1 MLKLDEA
8 PRVFPV
14 SVTLHTTILDKAEL
28 KGFISKKE
36 RRFLR
41 ESGKLVADRTR
52 GLFRKG
58 NRAAPPG
65 RPPTS
70 RTGKLKNLIRY
81 NVDSGRVS
89 SVVGAIPMFDSQSRG
104 TAPRVLE
111 YGGLRIGK
119 TPVRI
124 KMGSS
129 APVAVS
135 KTKSKGYVPY
145 KNNRGEKFYVRYA
158 PIKTR
163 KQLEAARAAEKQLNG
178 QSSRP
183 GFVEA
188 RPYLQPALASAS
200 PIINKFFK

>member
-1 MLKLDEA
+1 M
-8 PRVFPV
+8 FPV

-28 KGFISKKE
+28 KGFIAKKE

-41 ESGKLVADRTR
+41 ESAKLVADRTR
-52 GLFRKG
+52 DSIRKG
-58 NRAAPPG
+58 GRAAPPG

-70 RTGKLKNLIRY
+70 RTGKLKKLIRY

-119 TPVRI
+119 TPVKI

-129 APVAVS
+129 VPIAVS
-135 KTKSKGYVPY
+135 KTKSNGFVPY
-145 KNNRGEKFYVRYA
+145 KNNRGENFYVKYA
-158 PIKTR
+158 TIKTT
-163 KQLEAARAAEKQLNG
+163 KQLEAARAAEKKLNG
-178 QSSRP
+178 RSSRP

-188 RPYLQPALASAS
+188 RPYLNPALASAS
-200 PIINKFFK
+200 PIINKFFR

>member
-1 MLKLDEA
+1 MSEINK
-8 PRVFPV
+8 PSRVFPV

-41 ESGKLVADRTR
+41 ESAKLVADRTR
-52 GLFRKG
+52 GSLRKG

-65 RPPTS
+65 KPPTS
-70 RTGKLKNLIRY
+70 RTGKLKSLIRY
-81 NVDSGRVS
+81 GVDSGRVN
-89 SVVGAIPMFDSQSRG
+89 SVVGAVPMFDSQSRG
-104 TAPRVLE
+104 TAPKVLE

-124 KMGSS
+124 KMGKK

-135 KTKSKGYVPY
+135 KTKGKGYVPY

-158 PIKTR
+158 LIKTP

-178 QSSRP
+178 QASRP

-188 RPYLQPALASAS
+188 RPYLNPALASAS
-200 PIINKFFK
+200 PIINRFFK